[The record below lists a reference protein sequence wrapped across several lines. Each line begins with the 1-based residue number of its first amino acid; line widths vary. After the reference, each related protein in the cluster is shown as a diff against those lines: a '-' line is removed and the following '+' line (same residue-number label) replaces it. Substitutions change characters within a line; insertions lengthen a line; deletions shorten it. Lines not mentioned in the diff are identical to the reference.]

1 MRTLKL
7 GGLIAAALLAGGC
20 FQMTTTVKVN
30 GDGSGTIDHSM
41 LVTKAA
47 LAQLRNFASLNG
59 RGRGQADSIDLISEE
74 QARAMASSLGSGVTY
89 VSSEPIDTPLGQ
101 GRHATYAFTDISQIR
116 ISQQPEAPAGMP
128 AAGRGLGNGEIT
140 CSLTREANGNSIV
153 HIFVPEMKP
162 PELPMGSPRSTTPD
176 QPVNP
181 MMAQQLAMVRA
192 LLAGAKVSI
201 AMEPAG
207 RLVKTNSR
215 FVDGARVTLLDLDLD
230 QLLANETV
238 FTKLQAADTPE
249 AIKEALQD
257 VPGLKI
263 PLEREITIEF
273 TPAK

>member
-1 MRTLKL
+1 MRTSKL
-7 GGLIAAALLAGGC
+7 GSLVAAALFASGC

-47 LAQLRNFASLNG
+47 LAQLRNFASRG
-59 RGRGQADSIDLISEE
+59 GAGRGQAGTVDLISED
-74 QARAMASSLGSGVTY
+74 QARSMASSLGSGVTY

-101 GRHATYAFTDISQIR
+101 GRRATYAFTDISQIR
-116 ISQQPEAPAGMP
+116 ISQQPEAPAGMR
-128 AAGRGLGNGEIT
+128 ATGRGFGDGEIT
-140 CSLTREANGNSIV
+140 CSLTRAPNGDSIV

-162 PELPMGSPRSTTPD
+162 PELPIGSPRPPTAD
-176 QPVNP
+176 GQVNP

-207 RLVKTNSR
+207 RLVKTNSP
-215 FVDGARVTLLDLDLD
+215 FVDGSRVTLLDLDLD
-230 QLLANETV
+230 QLLANETA
-238 FTKLQAADTPE
+238 FSRLQTADTPE
-249 AIKEALQD
+249 AVREALKD

-263 PLEREITIEF
+263 PVEREITIEF